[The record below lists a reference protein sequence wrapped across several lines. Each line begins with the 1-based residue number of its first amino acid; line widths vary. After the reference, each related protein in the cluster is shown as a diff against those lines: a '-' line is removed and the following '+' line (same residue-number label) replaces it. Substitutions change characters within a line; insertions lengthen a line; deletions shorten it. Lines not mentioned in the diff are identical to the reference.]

1 MAGSWY
7 DDPVIV
13 TGDDQGPPDSYGIKT
28 STKDNPTRN
37 LNQMAKEEFEDVS
50 YRAIAMLCEGREGF
64 AKEIVEKST
73 ERPNSMLLLDLG
85 NVVFQVGC
93 EPLKQELFEKYGN
106 EWTKKY
112 KQARREYSWSKA
124 AETADAAGSEAN

>member
-1 MAGSWY
+1 
-7 DDPVIV
+7 
-13 TGDDQGPPDSYGIKT
+13 
-28 STKDNPTRN
+28 
-37 LNQMAKEEFEDVS
+37 MAKEEFEDVS